1 MSLASSGPASRYI
14 SWRSSQDWITVASR
28 LKASTQGVCFPVH
41 LPLLHVADGDS
52 ASGSNVG
59 GALESMIGKVFAD
72 SLGEMLAEIELIGIA
87 ADEKERLA
95 AHSRE
100 VAAELARLAEGRN
113 AAWDG
118 DPTLSRDA
126 QTGVGNPRER
136 AEISAGKAR
145 LTGNVC

>member
-1 MSLASSGPASRYI
+1 M
-14 SWRSSQDWITVASR
+14 
-28 LKASTQGVCFPVH
+28 
-41 LPLLHVADGDS
+41 
-52 ASGSNVG
+52 
-59 GALESMIGKVFAD
+59 FAD